1 MPFANRVVPL
11 GLSLAAALLI
21 GWWLSVSLTTDTTA
35 RGSRAVVD
43 QQVASL
49 LNRLDQEGDLPQQ
62 DRQRLLMRLL
72 ELGRLQEAQLVLGP
86 LLQEQPRS
94 ISLALL
100 MADLRRLNNEP
111 DQARRDLDL
120 LLRLHPN
127 HPRVL
132 ELRVLVEQQQ
142 KRGPQALKDIKT
154 RFEAGPKGQR
164 LELGLLLGDLQRQS
178 GQTKQSA
185 GLFRQLAEESPNDA
199 RPLLALAMQRQ
210 DEGNAKEVQA
220 LLESARKRR
229 GETGQSDQLI
239 DDLAARWGL
248 SAIRVR
254 VAGPETQQQVPAET
268 P

>member
-1 MPFANRVVPL
+1 MPLPNRVLPL
-11 GLSLAAALLI
+11 GLALAAALAM
-21 GWWLSVSLTTDTTA
+21 GWWLSISLTPDTAA

-49 LNRLDQEGDLPQQ
+49 LSKLDQKGDLPQQ

-72 ELGRLQEAQLVLGP
+72 ELGRLEEAQLVLEP
-86 LLQEQPRS
+86 LLREQPRS

-100 MADLRRLNNEP
+100 MADLRRLNNDP

-142 KRGPQALKDIKT
+142 NRGPQALKDIKT
-154 RFEAGPKGQR
+154 RFEAEPKGQR
-164 LELGLLLGDLQRQS
+164 VELGLLLGDLQRQS
-178 GQTKQSA
+178 GQNKQSA
-185 GLFRQLAEESPNDA
+185 GLYRQLAEESPNDA

-220 LLESARKRR
+220 LLESAQKRR
-229 GETGQSDQLI
+229 GPLKTRSTRQTG
-239 DDLAARWGL
+239 
-248 SAIRVR
+248 
-254 VAGPETQQQVPAET
+254 
-268 P
+268 

>member
-1 MPFANRVVPL
+1 MPSANRVVPL
-11 GLSLAAALLI
+11 GLSLTAAILM
-21 GWWLSVSLTTDTTA
+21 GWWLSVSLTKDTDA

-43 QQVASL
+43 QQVTSL

-72 ELGRLQEAQLVLGP
+72 ELGRLQEAQLVLEP

-154 RFEAGPKGQR
+154 RFEVGTKGQR
-164 LELGLLLGDLQRQS
+164 MDLGLLLADLQRHS

-185 GLFRQLAEESPNDA
+185 GLYRQLAEESPNDA

-210 DEGNAKEVQA
+210 DEGNAEEVQA
-220 LLESARKRR
+220 LLESSRKRR
-229 GETGQSDQLI
+229 GETGQSDQLV
-239 DDLAARWGL
+239 DELSARWGL

-254 VAGPETQQQVPAET
+254 AAVPEAQQQVPAET